1 MFSYEVSKNLRLA
14 LPRPIKDAPG
24 LFALVDADRAN
35 LRRFLPWVDA
45 LKNAQDE
52 ENFLKHVKLN
62 YAKEKSL
69 NLVIWERQTIAG
81 MISFNQ
87 FNQTNQSADIGY
99 WLGKP
104 SRGKGIITA
113 AVQGICELGFLEYDL
128 NRIIIRAAVD
138 NQPSNAVAKRTGFRL
153 EARLVQNEKLLD
165 GFHDENQ
172 YVLLQAEWEKMQ
184 NRLQKKE

>member
-184 NRLQKKE
+184 NRLQEKE